1 MEIAHSQSDKWS
13 SYRDIL
19 NALQVQFR
27 VLNAL
32 MLRETKAR
40 YGRHKL
46 GFFWIFIEPLFFVA
60 LFLTFKLLIRSPTT
74 SGMSDIYFMISGI
87 VPFLLFRQTMS
98 QLGTSIA
105 GSRTL
110 LAFPQV
116 STFDVMLATALL
128 EFATIILVFSGLVI
142 GFALAVETPRI
153 ENPLL
158 VLYGTLLLGITGT
171 GVGMIFASLTPIW
184 PSIRNITNPLFGR
197 PLFFTS
203 GIFFTADMLPAA
215 AREIVLWNPL
225 LHMVEIIRSAFFIEF
240 ESQYI
245 DWHYCGLFA
254 ACTFLVGLMMHA
266 ALRDQAIKLA

>member
-1 MEIAHSQSDKWS
+1 MAAANLPSDRWTLAHS
-13 SYRDIL
+13 IFG
-19 NALQVQFR
+19 ALQVQVR
-27 VLNAL
+27 VWNAL
-32 MLRETKAR
+32 ILRETKAR

-46 GFFWIFIEPLFFVA
+46 GFFWMFIEPLFFIA
-60 LFLTFKLLIRSPTT
+60 LFLTFKLLIRSPT
-74 SGMSDIYFMISGI
+74 SGGMSDIYFILTGI
-87 VPFLLFRQTMS
+87 TPFLLFRHTMS
-98 QLGTSIA
+98 HLSNAIA
-105 GSRTL
+105 NSRNL

-116 STFDVMLATALL
+116 TTFDVMFSTALL
-128 EFATIILVFSGLVI
+128 EFASVILVFAGLI
-142 GFALAVETPRI
+142 AGFSMTVETPRI

-171 GVGMIFASLTPIW
+171 GVGMIFASLIPIW
-184 PSIRNITNPLFGR
+184 PSIKNITNPLFGR

-215 AREIVLWNPL
+215 AREVVLWNPL

-245 DWHYCGLFA
+245 DWHYANLFA
-254 ACTFLVGLMMHA
+254 AGIFLVGLMMHA

>member
-1 MEIAHSQSDKWS
+1 MDIAHSQTDKWS
-13 SYRDIL
+13 ATRDIL
-19 NALQVQFR
+19 NALKVQFR